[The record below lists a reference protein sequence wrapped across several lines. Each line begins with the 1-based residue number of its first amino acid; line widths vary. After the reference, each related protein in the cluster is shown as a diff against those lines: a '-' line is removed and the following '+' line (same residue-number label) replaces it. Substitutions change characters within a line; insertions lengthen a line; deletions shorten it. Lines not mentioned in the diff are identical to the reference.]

1 MPALVQRSRVRLRH
15 QQADQPDGRFG
26 ITEASSRVLPFRR
39 TARRSVAVSSSTAGA
54 VRMNSANSST
64 ALLEGEQM
72 RCEWGDGGSRHRP
85 PFPQIGDDLVDQ
97 PDRLGGIV
105 QHHLGDD
112 AAVAT
117 RKLLAQPCL
126 DDLDESEVGLI
137 AVHDTGA
144 RIDVC
149 LDGIRL
155 DQALAKS
162 VDGGAGDF
170 VDPSRRRGEI
180 DLIGIRQTVRERDP
194 QLCGDSARSKIADE
208 VSARGSVVRLPQVR

>member
-1 MPALVQRSRVRLRH
+1 MRRR
-15 QQADQPDGRFG
+15 QQHPHQPDGRFDRG
-26 ITEASSRVLPFRR
+26 TDDKRSCHSGEALCEIRR
-39 TARRSVAVSSSTAGA
+39 LLFDGRCAADEFSELVDGVAK
-54 VRMNSANSST
+54 R
-64 ALLEGEQM
+64 EQM

-208 VSARGSVVRLPQVR
+208 VPHADQ